1 MRSSID
7 ALSRAAG
14 TDDGDWSLLH
24 VRDNLVFA
32 TATRVAKMARHPDG
46 RNRLANGLET
56 ALSAHAHGVQVVTPL
71 VDHLIETD
79 DGPVSLWPRIT
90 HVGLDSPGLST
101 ICAQGIGAALALL
114 SQLAPGPP
122 SAWDPFA
129 RVPHRLATSTAPREL
144 RERAGAVVTAVAA
157 ATPAFDPAEF
167 VFAHGDISIGNV
179 LGTPDHRV
187 WLIDLDSAG
196 PRPCGWDLACLD
208 VDLRL
213 EAGNDKA
220 MVAVR
225 EGWRAESELPVSPC
239 GLALIKATMATTFA
253 LTLDP
258 TPDRCQA
265 IDARLSAVLIWAQDG
280 AAPARLATFD

>member
-1 MRSSID
+1 MIKRPVP
-7 ALSRAAG
+7 L
-14 TDDGDWSLLH
+14 TL
-24 VRDNLVFA
+24 
-32 TATRVAKMARHPDG
+32 TARRTPS
-46 RNRLANGLET
+46 RLAYWRTL
-56 ALSAHAHGVQVVTPL
+56 
-71 VDHLIETD
+71 
-79 DGPVSLWPRIT
+79 
-90 HVGLDSPGLST
+90 
-101 ICAQGIGAALALL
+101 
-114 SQLAPGPP
+114 
-122 SAWDPFA
+122 
-129 RVPHRLATSTAPREL
+129 
-144 RERAGAVVTAVAA
+144 
-157 ATPAFDPAEF
+157 
-167 VFAHGDISIGNV
+167 
-179 LGTPDHRV
+179 
-187 WLIDLDSAG
+187 
-196 PRPCGWDLACLD
+196 LACLD

>member
-1 MRSSID
+1 MRSSIG
-7 ALSRAAG
+7 ALSRATG
-14 TDDGDWSLLH
+14 TDDGNWSLLH

-46 RNRLANGLET
+46 RSRLANGLQT
-56 ALSAHAHGVQVVTPL
+56 ALSARAHGVQVVTPL

-101 ICAQGIGAALALL
+101 ICAQGIGTALALL
-114 SQLAPGPP
+114 SQLDPGPP

-144 RERAGAVVTAVAA
+144 RERAGSVVTAVAA
-157 ATPAFDPAEF
+157 ATPALDPAEF
-167 VFAHGDISIGNV
+167 VFAHGDISTGNV

-196 PRPCGWDLACLD
+196 PRPRGWDLACLD

-213 EAGNDKA
+213 EAGNDEA
-220 MVAVR
+220 MAAVR
-225 EGWRAESELPVSPC
+225 EGWRSESELPVSPC
-239 GLALIKATMATTFA
+239 GLALVKATMATTFA

-258 TPDRCQA
+258 TPDRCKA

-280 AAPARLATFD
+280 TAPARLATLD

>member
-1 MRSSID
+1 MRSSIG

-14 TDDGDWSLLH
+14 TDDGNWSLLH

-46 RNRLANGLET
+46 RIRLANGLQT
-56 ALSAHAHGVQVVTPL
+56 ALSARAHGVQVVTPL

-101 ICAQGIGAALALL
+101 ICAQGIGTALALL
-114 SQLAPGPP
+114 SQLDPGPP

-144 RERAGAVVTAVAA
+144 RERAGSVVTAVAA
-157 ATPAFDPAEF
+157 ATPALDPAEF
-167 VFAHGDISIGNV
+167 VFAHGDISTGNV

-187 WLIDLDSAG
+187 WLIDFDSAG
-196 PRPCGWDLACLD
+196 RRPRGWDLACLD

-213 EAGNDKA
+213 EAGNDEA
-220 MVAVR
+220 MAAVW
-225 EGWRAESELPVSPC
+225 EGWRSESELPVSPC
-239 GLALIKATMATTFA
+239 GLALVKATMATTFA

-258 TPDRCQA
+258 TPDRCKA

-280 AAPARLATFD
+280 TAPARLATLD